1 MFSRIFLDINCKKAV
16 EMIPIDFSI
25 NYRHKIN
32 YKSEFEPLFYL
43 VFSWRL
49 IFLSQI
55 FYKPHVGVHDDL
67 MH

>member
-1 MFSRIFLDINCKKAV
+1 MFSRIFLDINWKKAV

-43 VFSWRL
+43 VFS
-49 IFLSQI
+49 
-55 FYKPHVGVHDDL
+55 
-67 MH
+67 